1 MNKFGALVATLALFA
16 ASAKAEIRSIDLTIF
31 GMD

>member
-1 MNKFGALVATLALFA
+1 MNKIGILVATLALFA
-16 ASAKAEIRSIDLTIF
+16 ASANAEIRSVELTIF

>member
-1 MNKFGALVATLALFA
+1 MNKFGILGATLALFA
-16 ASAKAEIRSIDLTIF
+16 AAVNAEIRSVELTIF

>member
-1 MNKFGALVATLALFA
+1 MNKIGTLVATLALFA
-16 ASAKAEIRSIDLTIF
+16 ASAKAEIRSIELTIF